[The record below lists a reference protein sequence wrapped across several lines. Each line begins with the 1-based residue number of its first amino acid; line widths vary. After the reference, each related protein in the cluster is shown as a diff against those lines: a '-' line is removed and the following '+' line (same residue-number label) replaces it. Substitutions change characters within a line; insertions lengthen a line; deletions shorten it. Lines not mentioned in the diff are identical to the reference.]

1 PATSELYSPTLHAA
15 LPIYYLN
22 YEDKN
27 QPALRKDII
36 DKWSQFG
43 QIDQD
48 ALHISS
54 LYFGD
59 GGVYTADELNNRADM
74 YDQLESQIYLL
85 DRKSTRLNSSHVKIS
100 YA

>member
-1 PATSELYSPTLHAA
+1 M
-15 LPIYYLN
+15 
-22 YEDKN
+22 
-27 QPALRKDII
+27 RKDII

-85 DRKSTRLNSSHVKIS
+85 KQKLMPLAAEIDSLKSLN
-100 YA
+100 